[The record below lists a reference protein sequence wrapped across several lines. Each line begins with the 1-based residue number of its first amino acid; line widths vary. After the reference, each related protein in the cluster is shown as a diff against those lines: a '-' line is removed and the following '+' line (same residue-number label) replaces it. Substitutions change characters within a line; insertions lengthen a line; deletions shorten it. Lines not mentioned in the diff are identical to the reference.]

1 MEIYIYG
8 AVLLIYPVLV
18 FVSRRGAESGVLERM
33 AGFIARAGYRVRRRI
48 QLPGIMGENTI
59 RSDLAILYPSGR
71 LKGQEEQ
78 FAISRVKLVLLIIL
92 AGDVLA
98 IASYVASG
106 QQILL
111 TDGYYLRRE
120 AVGEEDAEA
129 ELELYVT
136 EDTEGGTEKRAAG
149 TEDGGAEESA
159 AGTEDGRA
167 EESAAGTEIRGAEES
182 AAGPKAQEKE
192 RQGLYKVPVNAQR
205 LGSREVDTLADSLLK
220 ELPELI
226 LGDNRDLRHVE
237 RDLILPVQVEGYP
250 FRINWESSSYALVDA
265 DGTVTNV
272 QVTEEEHGEQPG
284 AGSGKPGQEVLLTPV
299 LTYENGAAGER
310 RYEGGIT
317 VTVVPRTITGE
328 ERFAQEIRRSI
339 EEADEESVSAGWLP
353 LPEKLEGKSLV
364 WSEKPKDAG
373 TAIILMTALVS
384 AITYLALGS
393 RLHERVRRRGR
404 QMALDYPAIISKFV
418 LYLGAGLSVRNVFYK
433 LGEDYLE
440 QRDEGKEERGAYEE
454 IVLVTRELQAGI
466 PEQEAYAHFRQRCR
480 SAQYTRLCTL
490 LLQNLRMGNRELIAV
505 LQEEARASFEERRS
519 AARELGEEAETKLL
533 LPMILMLAITMVIII
548 IPAYYS
554 FSM

>member
-18 FVSRRGAESGVLERM
+18 FVSRSGAESGVLERM

-159 AGTEDGRA
+159 AGPG
-167 EESAAGTEIRGAEES
+167 
-182 AAGPKAQEKE
+182 AQEKE